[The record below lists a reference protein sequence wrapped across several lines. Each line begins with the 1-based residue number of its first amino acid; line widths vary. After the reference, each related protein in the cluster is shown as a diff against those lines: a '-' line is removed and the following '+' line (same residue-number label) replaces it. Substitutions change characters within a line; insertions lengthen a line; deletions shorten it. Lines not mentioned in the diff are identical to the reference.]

1 VLIGIFGWTID
12 VEEPAA
18 PTEKQRLRGWL
29 HVVMFPI
36 AILGGVAIVVFA
48 NSCET
53 RLSFVVFALV
63 AALLFGTSALLHR
76 GTWTP
81 RVEGVLR
88 RTDHSNIYL
97 IIAATYPPFA
107 ALAMPEGRGRV
118 LLFIVLI
125 ALCGVLYNA
134 GAGVYGTRWQNPS
147 PEWFGFHEVFHALT
161 VVVFAARWRFVGRLL
176 LAPPC
181 HGIDRRS
188 LLSIG
193 AFGSQELVEPFEME
207 HASSD
212 LENDSPAQER
222 SDQDEEAED
231 GGILDGRLECHHL
244 DDVPGDQEIQ
254 PDEEPS
260 THVFLERD
268 ESGCPTEADPN
279 GNRSENRD
287 EDRRCNRDDRQDFDR
302 VGDRLGDLKIT
313 EVEAFFECKQPR
325 HGTSPGPSPVGRI
338 PSQVRPAGPP

>member
-1 VLIGIFGWTID
+1 VLIGSFGWTID

-36 AILGGVAIVVFA
+36 AILGGIAIVVFA
-48 NSCET
+48 NSSET
-53 RLSFVVFALV
+53 RLSFAVFALV

-125 ALCGVLYNA
+125 ALGGVLYNA
-134 GAGVYGTRWQNPS
+134 AAGVYGTRWQNPS

-161 VVVFAARWRFVGRLL
+161 VVAFAARYLEVRW
-176 LAPPC
+176 
-181 HGIDRRS
+181 
-188 LLSIG
+188 
-193 AFGSQELVEPFEME
+193 
-207 HASSD
+207 SST
-212 LENDSPAQER
+212 
-222 SDQDEEAED
+222 
-231 GGILDGRLECHHL
+231 
-244 DDVPGDQEIQ
+244 
-254 PDEEPS
+254 PS
-260 THVFLERD
+260 TTL
-268 ESGCPTEADPN
+268 
-279 GNRSENRD
+279 
-287 EDRRCNRDDRQDFDR
+287 
-302 VGDRLGDLKIT
+302 
-313 EVEAFFECKQPR
+313 PR
-325 HGTSPGPSPVGRI
+325 HRSAIATQHRGLWFAGTRRA
-338 PSQVRPAGPP
+338 VRDGARVLRPRE